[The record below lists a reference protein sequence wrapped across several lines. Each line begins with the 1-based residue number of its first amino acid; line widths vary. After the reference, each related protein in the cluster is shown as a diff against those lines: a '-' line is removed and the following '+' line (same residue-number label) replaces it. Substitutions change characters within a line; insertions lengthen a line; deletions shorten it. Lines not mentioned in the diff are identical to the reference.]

1 MNRCGRSTS
10 GKRCSLA
17 LASALL
23 LAACTASSAKQSNAV
38 FVETPETASMS
49 QIEFSSGPLSV
60 SRASVLALC
69 RSVEVTLQRGF
80 RFMLI
85 YDRTPLSAGQATWK
99 LMLFHRPPPGLPVLD
114 LDRPEWEGDPPANGV
129 IDAGSL
135 VTACMDESN
144 ARQSATRSQS
154 AEEVR

>member
-1 MNRCGRSTS
+1 MP
-10 GKRCSLA
+10 GKRRFLA
-17 LASALL
+17 LAAALL
-23 LAACTASSAKQSNAV
+23 LAACTASCAKQPDAV
-38 FVETPETASMS
+38 FVETPETASTS

-85 YDRTPLSAGQATWK
+85 YDRTPLGAGQATWK
-99 LMLFHRPPPGLPVLD
+99 LMLFHRPPSGLPVLD
-114 LDRPEWEGDPPANGV
+114 LDRPEWEGDPPAHGV

-135 VTACMDESN
+135 ATACRDESN
-144 ARQSATRSQS
+144 ARQNATHSQS